1 MDIQFGNL
9 SSLYWLGIVAAVVV
23 VLGVAIVARHKALAR
38 FATANLL
45 HRFAARS
52 GSKRYFVKSLLVVA
66 AMIALVAAL
75 VDVRWGKVWREV
87 PQRGIEVMF
96 VLDVS
101 RSMLA
106 EDATPNRLQRAKQQI
121 EDMTDAMAGD
131 RVGLVVFAGDS
142 RQMVPL
148 TSHHHDFKK
157 TLAEVGPQDVTVG
170 GSRLGDALQMAANG
184 FLDET
189 GNHQAIVVFT
199 DGEDQ
204 ESEPVKV
211 AQQLHD
217 ERDIRIFTV
226 GLGDMDQG
234 ARIPDSHSRRSFVEY
249 HGEQV
254 WSKMNGA
261 TLKQVALEGGG
272 AYIPAGTKQVAMDQ
286 VYHNYVAQVEE
297 QDFETARI
305 NSYIPRFQWFVGA
318 GLLLLVIDTL
328 LPATARAPKSSL
340 LGTRLFGKSATAAAV
355 AFCLLA
361 TNIAAAAPAESLV
374 QQGNEALHAGDVEK
388 ALSSYQQAAVEA
400 PNSPQLLYNQAVAQ
414 YRSGQVEA
422 ARNLFTQTLATG
434 NKSLDAKARYN
445 LGNCD
450 YAEAVQ
456 LAEKDKPAAIAKLNS
471 ALDHYR
477 NSLASN
483 ANDTDARANAQLAQM
498 LIDQLQQEEEQ
509 DQQQQDQQQQD
520 QQQQDQ
526 QQQDQQQQDQQQ
538 QDQQQQDQQQ
548 QDQQQQDQQQ
558 QDQQQQDQQQQDQQ
572 QQAGGAQ
579 ENPPQEQPQDQEAL
593 PSAAPQFGQQDAQ
606 AMEEARPMTKEEA
619 QKMLQAV
626 RDRELMRRLQHQQ
639 ENQRRYVPVE
649 RDW

>member
-9 SSLYWLGIVAAVVV
+9 SSLNWLWIVAAVVG
-23 VLGVAIVARHKALAR
+23 VLAVAIVARHRALAR

-45 HRFAARS
+45 HRFAAKN
-52 GSKRYFVKSLLVVA
+52 GSRRYLVKSFLVVA

-106 EDATPNRLQRAKQQI
+106 QDATPNRLQRAKQQI

-131 RVGLVVFAGDS
+131 RVGLVVFSGDS

-189 GNHQAIVVFT
+189 GNHRAIVVFT

-204 ESEPVKV
+204 ESDPVKV

-217 ERDIRIFTV
+217 DKDIRIFTV

-234 ARIPDSHSRRSFVEY
+234 ARIPDGQSRRSFVEY

-254 WSKMNGA
+254 WSKMNGT

-286 VYHNYVAQVEE
+286 VYHNYIAQVEA

-318 GLLLLVIDTL
+318 GLLLLLIDTL
-328 LPATARAPKSSL
+328 LPTTARAPQRAWFRS
-340 LGTRLFGKSATAAAV
+340 RMFGKSASAAAI
-355 AFCLLA
+355 AFCLVA
-361 TNIAAAAPAESLV
+361 TNIAAAAPPESLV
-374 QQGNEALHAGDVEK
+374 QKGNEELHAGNVEA
-388 ALSSYQQAAVEA
+388 ALNSYQQAAAEV

-414 YRSGQVEA
+414 YRGGQFEA

-434 NKSLDAKARYN
+434 DKSLDAQARYN

-456 LAEKDKPAAIAKLNS
+456 LAQKDKPAAIERLNS

-477 NSLASN
+477 NSLAAN
-483 ANDTDARANAQLAQM
+483 GNDTDARANAQLAQM
-498 LIDQLQQEEEQ
+498 LIDQLQKEEEQEKQ

-548 QDQQQQDQQQ
+548 QDQQQ
-558 QDQQQQDQQQQDQQ
+558 
-572 QQAGGAQ
+572 
-579 ENPPQEQPQDQEAL
+579 
-593 PSAAPQFGQQDAQ
+593 
-606 AMEEARPMTKEEA
+606 
-619 QKMLQAV
+619 
-626 RDRELMRRLQHQQ
+626 
-639 ENQRRYVPVE
+639 
-649 RDW
+649 